1 MRSLF
6 LSSLPI
12 LAFKCLSPSLLPP
25 LKPESFTIINYV
37 FVVVVV
43 LLDCTILDRKS
54 SGTKEI
60 AKT

>member
-6 LSSLPI
+6 LSSLAI

-37 FVVVVV
+37 FVVVV

-54 SGTKEI
+54 SGTKQI

>member
-37 FVVVVV
+37 FVVVV

-54 SGTKEI
+54 SGTKQI